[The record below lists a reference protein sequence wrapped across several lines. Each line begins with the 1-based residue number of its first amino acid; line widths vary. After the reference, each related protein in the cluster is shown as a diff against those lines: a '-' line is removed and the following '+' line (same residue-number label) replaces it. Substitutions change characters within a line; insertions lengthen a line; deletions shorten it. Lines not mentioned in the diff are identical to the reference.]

1 MCKSIR
7 SKGML
12 AKYEHRWRG
21 PRRSLAAAA
30 ACLLGIAVA
39 PSASAS
45 PLLLP
50 HTVVGAI
57 TVTITSH
64 PKAVTRARSAS
75 FGWIT
80 SGIVGETRCRID
92 AHPYTYCPGHPAR
105 YSGLADGHHTFTIR
119 VRNGYKVTKTASF
132 EWLID
137 TVAPTDPSV
146 TGGSLLWRSP
156 ASATI
161 TAAGSSDALSGL
173 AGYRWRSSTDG
184 SGWGAI
190 SAGSAAAIKAQGETY
205 VQFQSVDKA
214 GNVSAWQPS
223 ANGPANLLRLDR
235 TPPTAPTVVGG
246 SALWQGVASET
257 VTGSGSTD
265 ARSGVDHYEYRI
277 SIDNGATYGAAV
289 SGASIT
295 LSVAGSYVVQ
305 FRAVDGVGLASAWAP
320 ATPGAA
326 NTACIT

>member
-1 MCKSIR
+1 
-7 SKGML
+7 ML
-12 AKYEHRWRG
+12 
-21 PRRSLAAAA
+21 S
-30 ACLLGIAVA
+30 
-39 PSASAS
+39 
-45 PLLLP
+45 
-50 HTVVGAI
+50 HTVLGAI

-105 YSGLADGHHTFTIR
+105 YSGLADGRHTFTIR

-132 EWLID
+132 AWLID
-137 TVAPTDPSV
+137 TVAPTDPNV
-146 TGGSLLWRSP
+146 VGGSLVWRSP
-156 ASATI
+156 ASATV
-161 TAAGSSDALSGL
+161 TAGGSSDALSGL

-190 SAGSAAAIKAQGETY
+190 SAGSTAAIKAQGETY
-205 VQFQSVDKA
+205 VQFQSVDNA
-214 GNVSAWQPS
+214 GNVSEWQPS

-277 SIDNGATYGAAV
+277 STDDGATYGAAA
-289 SGASIT
+289 SGASIA
-295 LSVAGSYVVQ
+295 LSVAGSYLVQ
-305 FRAVDGVGLASAWAP
+305 FRALDGVGLASAWAP